1 MFFNNYRPISLLSV
15 FSKIMERLMY
25 SRLLNFI
32 NKRKIFNKLR
42 FGFHNNH
49 STFMALVII
58 VENLVNGL
66 DNGKCTVGIFI
77 DF

>member
-1 MFFNNYRPISLLSV
+1 
-15 FSKIMERLMY
+15 MY

-32 NKRKIFNKLR
+32 NKRRIFNKLR

-49 STFMALVII
+49 STFMALVIL